1 MTIMGCD
8 TFVTSASTTRP
19 VNATSKNIN
28 QCYGLMCTET
38 AGAAARVKFYS
49 HAIAAPDAPT
59 VAEDVTAGSVT
70 AGNHRVKVSYITA
83 QGETEPSSASARL
96 VCAGSRRITVSAIPT
111 LSGAGAELVTGRN
124 VYLNTAGV
132 NEVQT
137 LTLTAGAGGD
147 TFKLTYD
154 GVESSVA
161 VTMPGGGFAATLLAD
176 VQACLNGIPAL
187 VGNHTTTGAA
197 GGPFTITFN
206 GSLES
211 TNVGAITVTSKTG
224 AADGS
229 VATTTGGVAQGTT
242 WYKVTTGTTAV
253 IGDNTTTTY
262 TINVADGTLTGYNAA
277 PSANTSGILRADV
290 RLASSSTEMFEI
302 PGGPVSAY
310 LARCEIT
317 TGAATSIL
325 YGKE

>member
-19 VNATSKNIN
+19 VNALSKNIN

-38 AGAAARVKFYS
+38 AGAAARVKLYS

-59 VAEDVTAGSVT
+59 VAEDATAGSVT
-70 AGNHRVKVSYITA
+70 AGNHRVKVSYLTA
-83 QGETEPSSASARL
+83 QGETEPSAASSR
-96 VCAGSRRITVSAIPT
+96 VICTGSKRIAVSAIPT
-111 LSGAGAELVTGRN
+111 LSGAGSELVTGRN

-154 GVESSVA
+154 AVESSA
-161 VTMPGGGFAATLLAD
+161 VTIPGGGFAAVPLAD
-176 VQACLNGIPAL
+176 IQTALTSIPAL
-187 VGNHTTTGAA
+187 AGNYTATGSA

-211 TNVGAITVTSKTG
+211 TDVGAITVTSKTG

-229 VATTTGGVAQGTT
+229 VATTTAGVAQGTT

-253 IGDNTTTTY
+253 IADNTTTTY
-262 TINVADGTLTGYNAA
+262 TINLADATLTGYNAA
-277 PSANTSGILRADV
+277 PSANTSGILRADI
-290 RLASSSTEMFEI
+290 RLASSSTEMFEV

>member
-1 MTIMGCD
+1 MTITACD
-8 TFVTSASTTRP
+8 TFVTSASATRP
-19 VNATSKNIN
+19 VNSASKNPN

-38 AGAAARVKFYS
+38 AGAAARVKLYS
-49 HAIAAPDAPT
+49 HALAAPAAPT
-59 VAEDVTAGSVT
+59 VARDAT
-70 AGNHRVKVSYITA
+70 AGNVTIGRHTVKVSYLTA
-83 QGETEPSSASARL
+83 QGETEPSSASSVVTSL
-96 VCAGSRRITVSAIPT
+96 GSDRITVSAIPT
-111 LSGAGAELVTGRN
+111 LSGDGAELVTGRN
-124 VYLNTAGV
+124 VYMNSAGI

-154 GVESSVA
+154 GAESSVA

-176 VQACLNGIPAL
+176 VQACLDGIPAL
-187 VGNHTTTGAA
+187 VGNVTATGSA
-197 GGPFTITFN
+197 GGPFTITF
-206 GSLES
+206 GGTLVD
-211 TNVGAITVTSKTG
+211 TDVGAITVTSKTG

-229 VATTTGGVAQGTT
+229 VAETTKGVAQGTT
-242 WYKVTTGTTAV
+242 WRKVTTGTTAV
-253 IGDNTTTTY
+253 LGDNTTTTY
-262 TINVADGTLTGYNAA
+262 TINLADATLAGYNAA